1 MVCLLCLVLC
11 APQGQQHYKYQMKGM
26 MCKSNKLGKSCC
38 LGLVISIL
46 LRSEQRMC
54 LKLRLCSPPPPP
66 PPMSSWF
73 RQIAPRI

>member
-46 LRSEQRMC
+46 LRSEVE
-54 LKLRLCSPPPPP
+54 
-66 PPMSSWF
+66 
-73 RQIAPRI
+73 